1 MSPLQRAVT
10 LEQMDDV
17 ALSIAKDLD
26 LDMARLGDVLFN
38 QAHRVAKAGLPFSL
52 RALQSGPESRG
63 LLDLPHAL
71 ATATGAG
78 AAQRR
83 VENVI
88 QNNMEPQV
96 P

>member
-1 MSPLQRAVT
+1 MGPVSAVSATESRCTRAV
-10 LEQMDDV
+10 
-17 ALSIAKDLD
+17 A
-26 LDMARLGDVLFN
+26 ARGLAAGSSKT
-38 QAHRVAKAGLPFSL
+38 KAGAP
-52 RALQSGPESRG
+52 G
-63 LLDLPHAL
+63 